1 MGFVYGICIGIL
13 FILMIGVIN
22 IIRSNQ
28 KQIIKLKE
36 DVKQLQEII
45 VIILTR
51 KDK

>member
-1 MGFVYGICIGIL
+1 MGFIYGICIGII

>member
-1 MGFVYGICIGIL
+1 MGFIDGIVIGIL
-13 FILMIGVIN
+13 FIIMIGSIN

>member
-1 MGFVYGICIGIL
+1 MGFIDGIVIGIL

-36 DVKQLQEII
+36 DVKQLRAVI
-45 VIILTR
+45 VLILA
-51 KDK
+51 KNK

>member
-1 MGFVYGICIGIL
+1 MGFIDGIFIGIL
-13 FILMIGVIN
+13 FIIMIGAIN

>member
-1 MGFVYGICIGIL
+1 MGFIDGIVIGIL

>member
-1 MGFVYGICIGIL
+1 MGFIDGIVIGIL
-13 FILMIGVIN
+13 FIIMIGVIN

>member
-1 MGFVYGICIGIL
+1 MGFIDGIFIGIL
-13 FILMIGVIN
+13 FIIMIGVIN